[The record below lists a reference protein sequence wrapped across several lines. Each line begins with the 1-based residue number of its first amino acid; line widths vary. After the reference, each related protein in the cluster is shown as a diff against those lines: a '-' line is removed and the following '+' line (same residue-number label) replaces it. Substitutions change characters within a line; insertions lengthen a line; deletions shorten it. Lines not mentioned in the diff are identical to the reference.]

1 MSDTFNFK
9 SFAGLG
15 TDSQAPGESPSSQ
28 NTKPPAF
35 GSVKTGANFPNA
47 TRGAAS
53 TTAAPFGGNAFTTAL
68 FAALGPTAAAAAAAA
83 AIGKSAG
90 ENAAPASAATTSGLS
105 FKVSSANPLPKPTT
119 TDFSAMFKLGAAAG
133 TLNQFVWLTHD
144 VRAV

>member
-1 MSDTFNFK
+1 MSDAFNFK

-15 TDSQAPGESPSSQ
+15 TYSQAPGESPSSQ

-53 TTAAPFGGNAFTTAL
+53 TTAAPFGGNALTTAL
-68 FAALGPTAAAAAAAA
+68 FAALGPTAAAAN
-83 AIGKSAG
+83 GKSAG
-90 ENAAPASAATTSGLS
+90 ENAAPASAATTFGLS